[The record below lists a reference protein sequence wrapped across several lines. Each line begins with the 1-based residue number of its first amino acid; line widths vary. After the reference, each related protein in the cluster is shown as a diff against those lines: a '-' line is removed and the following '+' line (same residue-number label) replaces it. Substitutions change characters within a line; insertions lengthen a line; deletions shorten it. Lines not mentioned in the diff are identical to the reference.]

1 MTAAPI
7 RAVVTEREIRGG
19 SEPGLQD
26 LSEALVA
33 AFGTDFGVHDPT
45 WISRF
50 TDATRQADAYRV
62 GRVLLAGDAAHIHY
76 PVGGQGLSLGIQDAV
91 NLGWKLAQVVGGTA
105 PERLLDT
112 YHDERHPVTARTL
125 RHTMALAALQRS
137 RAPGRDGVGAPGR
150 RRGARAR
157 GRAGPPGRLRR
168 VGRGRDRRGARRRAG
183 GLVRAAR
190 GRFIDCPAM
199 LSRDQVL
206 HVAKLARLELSE
218 DEVGQMTEELSKVLD
233 HIEKIGELGD
243 LAGVEPTSHVIE
255 VENALR
261 ADEPRPS
268 LPVEVALASA
278 PEEDQGGFRVPSPG
292 PAPA

>member
-1 MTAAPI
+1 MT
-7 RAVVTEREIRGG
+7 TT
-19 SEPGLQD
+19 PG
-26 LSEALVA
+26 
-33 AFGTDFGVHDPT
+33 
-45 WISRF
+45 
-50 TDATRQADAYRV
+50 
-62 GRVLLAGDAAHIHY
+62 
-76 PVGGQGLSLGIQDAV
+76 
-91 NLGWKLAQVVGGTA
+91 
-105 PERLLDT
+105 
-112 YHDERHPVTARTL
+112 
-125 RHTMALAALQRS
+125 
-137 RAPGRDGVGAPGR
+137 RAP
-150 RRGARAR
+150 
-157 GRAGPPGRLRR
+157 
-168 VGRGRDRRGARRRAG
+168 
-183 GLVRAAR
+183 RAAR

-206 HVAKLARLELSE
+206 HVARLARLELSE
-218 DEVGQMTEELSKVLD
+218 DEVGRMSEELSKVLD